1 MKINPAPSCR
11 GIAPRR
17 KAILSHSSPQQAAGY
32 SGRCWIKPETL
43 EKLRVILKNEFG
55 QEVNDQD
62 LHDIAFNLVGFYDAL
77 MRFYCEECK
86 GRITWEIQ
94 RGHWYGHCN
103 HYKNCQQREFVR
115 QEVLDAQLIETIN
128 TLNPKGEQAVESML
142 SWVQE
147 ALKESHSEEIEFRDK
162 STAELNR
169 RYEVAT
175 QRLDKIYDD
184 KIDEKI
190 SEEFYK
196 KKYEQYKVEQEQIL
210 DSLNKHKDA
219 NLKYY
224 EMGETVLQVAKK
236 AWKIYINRD
245 KQEMVDDK
253 KLLLS
258 LIFSNT
264 TLNGKKV
271 EISYQKAFKMVSNRV
286 MQMLGEKVDE
296 KNTFEPPKE
305 PVNKG
310 KTPAFADVH
319 PIWLRGWDSNP
330 RPIDYIYPKVT
341 SRDGLYHHPNWDA
354 RSFVPI

>member
-1 MKINPAPSCR
+1 M
-11 GIAPRR
+11 
-17 KAILSHSSPQQAAGY
+17 
-32 SGRCWIKPETL
+32 
-43 EKLRVILKNEFG
+43 
-55 QEVNDQD
+55 
-62 LHDIAFNLVGFYDAL
+62 GFYW
-77 MRFYCEECK
+77 EECK

-196 KKYEQYKVEQEQIL
+196 KKYEQY
-210 DSLNKHKDA
+210 
-219 NLKYY
+219 
-224 EMGETVLQVAKK
+224 
-236 AWKIYINRD
+236 
-245 KQEMVDDK
+245 
-253 KLLLS
+253 
-258 LIFSNT
+258 
-264 TLNGKKV
+264 
-271 EISYQKAFKMVSNRV
+271 
-286 MQMLGEKVDE
+286 
-296 KNTFEPPKE
+296 
-305 PVNKG
+305 
-310 KTPAFADVH
+310 
-319 PIWLRGWDSNP
+319 
-330 RPIDYIYPKVT
+330 
-341 SRDGLYHHPNWDA
+341 
-354 RSFVPI
+354 